1 MTLRWY
7 ACPSMRHIVA
17 RPRCPALAPFIKAFH
32 YHESDLAPVVERI
45 LPNGQAHLMVNL
57 AEGEFRTYSGERCES
72 VHRTRGAVLAGP
84 HGKATAIDTME
95 QRHLI
100 AVEFKLGGAA
110 AFFGMPLSEVCD
122 KIVGLDDVWG
132 YDGAFVRERLCEPP
146 TPGEKLRVLETIL
159 LERFTR
165 SSEPGTTTAVQLLA
179 RGVSLTDTRSRLGL
193 LPKTFVRR
201 IREQAGLTPK
211 RLWRVRRMQRLV
223 GSVRCPADADWCQ
236 VAAQYGYTDQAHFIH
251 DFRDLTGMTPTA
263 YRPAA
268 PQRRNHVPV
277 VALGS

>member
-1 MTLRWY
+1 MLGQE
-7 ACPSMRHIVA
+7 MRRIVA
-17 RPRCPALAPFIKAFH
+17 HPRCPALAPFIKAFH

-57 AEGEFRTYSGERCES
+57 AEDEFRTYSGERSES

-110 AFFGMPLSEVCD
+110 AFFQMPLSEVCD
-122 KIVGLDDVWG
+122 QIVGLHDLWG

-146 TPGEKLRVLETIL
+146 SPDEKLRVLEAIL

-165 SSEPGTTTAVQLLA
+165 SWEPGTTTAVELLA

-193 LPKTFVRR
+193 LPKTFLGR
-201 IREQAGLTPK
+201 IRAQAGLTPK
-211 RLWRVRRMQRLV
+211 RLWRVCRMQRLLS
-223 GSVRCPADADWCQ
+223 SVPRPADAQWCQ
-236 VAAQYGYTDQAHFIH
+236 VAAQFGYTDQAHFIH
-251 DFRDLTGMTPTA
+251 DFRDLTGLTPTA

>member
-1 MTLRWY
+1 
-7 ACPSMRHIVA
+7 
-17 RPRCPALAPFIKAFH
+17 
-32 YHESDLAPVVERI
+32 
-45 LPNGQAHLMVNL
+45 
-57 AEGEFRTYSGERCES
+57 
-72 VHRTRGAVLAGP
+72 
-84 HGKATAIDTME
+84 ME

-100 AVEFKLGGAA
+100 AVEFKLSGAA
-110 AFFGMPLSEVCD
+110 AFFEMPLSEVSD

-165 SSEPGTTTAVQLLA
+165 SWEPGATTAVELLA